1 MNWRA
6 PLKLFKKV
14 SIWALTF
21 ALFAQILIPTSG
33 AQAARTCHQ
42 LILTQTSAQEF
53 DLSGLPLVDLSQLP
67 HNQNR

>member
-33 AQAARTCHQ
+33 AHAARTC
-42 LILTQTSAQEF
+42 
-53 DLSGLPLVDLSQLP
+53 P
-67 HNQNR
+67 N